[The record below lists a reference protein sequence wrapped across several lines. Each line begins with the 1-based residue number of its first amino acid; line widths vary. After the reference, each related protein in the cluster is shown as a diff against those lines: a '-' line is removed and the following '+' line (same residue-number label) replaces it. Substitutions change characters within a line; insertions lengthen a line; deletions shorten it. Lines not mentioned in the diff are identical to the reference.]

1 MGKKEENRDE
11 YGFPV
16 KYKYNRTVDYPVKES
31 SLNYKK
37 IFLYIV
43 LIIVII
49 GAISSMSLSGYIA
62 WNSFLN
68 DPIWLKLYKT
78 SLAVIFSPLFLFYV
92 FIKSVIFRIPN

>member
-1 MGKKEENRDE
+1 MEKKDNRDE

-16 KYKYNRTVDYPVKES
+16 KYNYNRTLDYPVKKS

-37 IFLYIV
+37 FLLYTL
-43 LIIVII
+43 LIIFII
-49 GAISSMSLSGYIA
+49 GSTGSMSLSGYIA

-78 SLAVIFSPLFLFYV
+78 GLAVIFSPFFLFYI